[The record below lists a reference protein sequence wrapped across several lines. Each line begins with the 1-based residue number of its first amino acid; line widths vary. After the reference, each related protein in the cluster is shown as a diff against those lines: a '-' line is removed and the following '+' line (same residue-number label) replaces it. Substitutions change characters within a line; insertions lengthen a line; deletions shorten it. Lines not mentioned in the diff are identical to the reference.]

1 MRIAIAVDGSEN
13 SLRAVREAVT
23 VSNALKQTP
32 ELLLLNV
39 HLSALISPVAKGI
52 DRHQIEQ
59 YMDQIAE
66 EELKDAKKILAEA
79 GLSFTVIKGHGE
91 VAATILDTV
100 KKQNLNLLVV
110 GGKGRSSISDLIL
123 GSVTT
128 KLISHSPVP
137 VLVVK

>member
-1 MRIAIAVDGSEN
+1 MHIAVAVDGSEN
-13 SLRAVREAVT
+13 ALRAVRQAILIAQAMREA
-23 VSNALKQTP
+23 P
-32 ELLLLNV
+32 HFLLLNV

-66 EELKDAKKILAEA
+66 EELKDAKGIMTEA
-79 GLSFTVIKGHGE
+79 GLDFEVIKGHGE
-91 VAATILDTV
+91 IAPTILEII
-100 KKQNLNLLVV
+100 KKKGVSLLVV
-110 GGKGRSSISDLIL
+110 GGKGRTALSDLIL

-128 KLISHSPVP
+128 KLISLSPIP

>member
-13 SLRAVREAVT
+13 SLRAVNHALALARQLREPPVLT
-23 VSNALKQTP
+23 
-32 ELLLLNV
+32 LLNV

-66 EELKDAKKILAEA
+66 EELAEAKKAVAAA
-79 GLSFTVIKGHGE
+79 GMTASIIKGHGE
-91 VAATILDTV
+91 VAATILEIT
-100 KKQNLNLLVV
+100 KKENIDMLVV
-110 GGKGRSSISDLIL
+110 GGKGRSGLTDLLL
-123 GSVTT
+123 GSITT
-128 KLISHSPVP
+128 KLVSVSPVP

>member
-91 VAATILDTV
+91 VAATILDIV
-100 KKQNLNLLVV
+100 KKQNLDLLVV

>member
-79 GLSFTVIKGHGE
+79 GLSFTAIKGHGE
-91 VAATILDTV
+91 VAATILDIV
-100 KKQNLNLLVV
+100 KKQNLDLLVV

>member
-1 MRIAIAVDGSEN
+1 MNIAIAVDGSEN
-13 SLRAVREAVT
+13 SLRAVREAVKI
-23 VSNALKQTP
+23 AGQLKEKPVLT
-32 ELLLLNV
+32 LLNI

-66 EELKDAKKILAEA
+66 EELKDAKKILADA
-79 GLSFTVIKGHGE
+79 GIAAKVIKGHGE
-91 VAATILDTV
+91 IAATILDII
-100 KKQNLNLLVV
+100 KKEQISLMIV
-110 GGKGRSSISDLIL
+110 GGKGRSSLSDLIL

-128 KLISHSPVP
+128 KLISLSPVP

>member
-13 SLRAVREAVT
+13 SLRAVREAVNI
-23 VSNALKQTP
+23 SSALKEKP
-32 ELLLLNV
+32 ALVLLNV

-66 EELKDAKKILAEA
+66 EELKEAKAILTQS
-79 GLSFTVIKGHGE
+79 GHDFSVIKGHGE
-91 VAATILDTV
+91 VAATILDII
-100 KKQNLNLLVV
+100 KKEKLNLLIV

-128 KLISHSPVP
+128 KLISHSPIP

>member
-91 VAATILDTV
+91 VAATILDIV
-100 KKQNLNLLVV
+100 KKQNLNLL
-110 GGKGRSSISDLIL
+110 
-123 GSVTT
+123 GSVA
-128 KLISHSPVP
+128 KAAAASVI
-137 VLVVK
+137 

>member
-66 EELKDAKKILAEA
+66 EELKEARQAMSEA
-79 GLSFTVIKGHGE
+79 GIAVKVIKGHGE
-91 VAATILDTV
+91 VAPTIIDII
-100 KKQNLNLLVV
+100 KKENIDMMVM
-110 GGKGRSSISDLIL
+110 GGKGRSSLSDLIL
-123 GSVTT
+123 GSITT
-128 KLISHSPVP
+128 KLISISPVP

>member
-1 MRIAIAVDGSEN
+1 MRIAIAVDGSDN
-13 SLRAVREAVT
+13 SLRAVREAM
-23 VSNALKQTP
+23 SIANALKEKP
-32 ELLLLNV
+32 ALLLLNV

-66 EELKDAKKILAEA
+66 EELKEAKNILTAA
-79 GLSFTVIKGHGE
+79 GQAFTVVKGHGE
-91 VAATILDTV
+91 VAATIIDII
-100 KKQNLNLLVV
+100 KKENLNLLIV

-128 KLISHSPVP
+128 KLISHSPIP

>member
-66 EELKDAKKILAEA
+66 EELKDARKILAEA

-91 VAATILDTV
+91 VAATILDIV
-100 KKQNLNLLVV
+100 KKQNLDLLVV

>member
-91 VAATILDTV
+91 VAATILDIV

>member
-79 GLSFTVIKGHGE
+79 GLSFPVIKGHGE
-91 VAATILDTV
+91 VAATILEII
-100 KKQNLNLLVV
+100 KKEGVSLLVV
-110 GGKGRSSISDLIL
+110 GGKGRSIISDLIL

>member
-1 MRIAIAVDGSEN
+1 MHIGIAVDGSAN
-13 SLRAVREAVT
+13 SLRAVRHAI
-23 VSNALKQTP
+23 ALAGDLKTAPQLT
-32 ELLLLNV
+32 LINV
-39 HLSALISPVAKGI
+39 HLSALVSPVAKGI

-66 EELKDAKKILAEA
+66 EELKDARKILAEA

-91 VAATILDTV
+91 VAATILDIV
-100 KKQNLNLLVV
+100 KKQNLDLLVV

>member
-1 MRIAIAVDGSEN
+1 MKIAVAVDGSEN
-13 SLRAVREAVT
+13 SLRAVREAVRICT
-23 VSNALKQTP
+23 LLKDQPT
-32 ELLLLNV
+32 LVLLNV

-66 EELKDAKKILAEA
+66 EELKDAKRILADA
-79 GLSFTVIKGHGE
+79 GVAAKIIKGHGE
-91 VAATILDTV
+91 VVPTILDTV
-100 KKQNLNLLVV
+100 KKEGLDVLVV
-110 GGKGRSSISDLIL
+110 GGKGRSSLSDLIL

-128 KLISHSPVP
+128 KLISLSPIP

>member
-13 SLRAVREAVT
+13 SLRAVREAV
-23 VSNALKQTP
+23 SISSALKEKP
-32 ELLLLNV
+32 ALVLLNV

-66 EELKDAKKILAEA
+66 EELKEAKAILTQS
-79 GLSFTVIKGHGE
+79 GHDFSVIKGHGE
-91 VAATILDTV
+91 VAATILGII
-100 KKQNLNLLVV
+100 KKEKLNLLIV

-128 KLISHSPVP
+128 KLISHSPIP

>member
-13 SLRAVREAVT
+13 SLRAVREAV
-23 VSNALKQTP
+23 SISSALKEKP
-32 ELLLLNV
+32 ALVLLNV

-66 EELKDAKKILAEA
+66 EELKEAKAILTQS
-79 GLSFTVIKGHGE
+79 GHDFSVIKGHGE
-91 VAATILDTV
+91 VAATILDII
-100 KKQNLNLLVV
+100 KKEKLNLLIV

-128 KLISHSPVP
+128 KLISHSPIP

>member
-13 SLRAVREAVT
+13 SLRAVNHT
-23 VSNALKQTP
+23 LALAHQLKEKPT
-32 ELLLLNV
+32 LFLLNV

-66 EELKDAKKILAEA
+66 EELAEAKKAVTAVGMTAE
-79 GLSFTVIKGHGE
+79 VVKGHGE
-91 VAATILDTV
+91 VAPTILEIIKSRQIDM
-100 KKQNLNLLVV
+100 LVM
-110 GGKGRSSISDLIL
+110 GGKGRSGLSDLLL

-128 KLISHSPVP
+128 KLVSVSPVP